1 MRCRRSVSRGSL
13 RRRDSAAS
21 RGFTLI
27 EMVIVVAIVGLLASA
42 ALPLARWSVKRSEE
56 YRLRQNLRI
65 LRDAIDRY
73 HDAAQAGLIEV
84 DEQMHGYP
92 PSLEVLVEGVALVAQ
107 MPPVAPQ
114 VSDVYSSTGAG
125 LTGGL
130 QQQLAEDEEQGG
142 GGLAGVGSA
151 GTGLSPGGPSGRGF
165 GLGGPGA
172 RGGGADAR
180 STPGGFGGANAAG
193 GGQLSSRFADRLAQ
207 MRQASSASRGGTG
220 SLGQSGQSAQ
230 SGFGRASGFGAVG
243 PGGTDAAGDA
253 PSEPIVGPDGQPLKL
268 ILLRRMPIDPLTG
281 RDDWGLRCYGEPP
294 ADRLW
299 CGGNVFDV
307 YSKSLAKAI
316 DGTNYRDW

>member
-193 GGQLSSRFADRLAQ
+193 GGQLSSRFGRSVGSDAASELSFERRYRIAGPERAERPERLWPRFRVRRRGPWRHRRRRRCTVGADR
-207 MRQASSASRGGTG
+207 RPRRT
-220 SLGQSGQSAQ
+220 
-230 SGFGRASGFGAVG
+230 AVE
-243 PGGTDAAGDA
+243 TDLVA
-253 PSEPIVGPDGQPLKL
+253 PYAD
-268 ILLRRMPIDPLTG
+268 R
-281 RDDWGLRCYGEPP
+281 P
-294 ADRLW
+294 ADRE
-299 CGGNVFDV
+299 
-307 YSKSLAKAI
+307 
-316 DGTNYRDW
+316 R